1 MSSHRK
7 RQAEFAVIGLGRFG
21 ASLALTLASRGFHV
35 LGIDRDV
42 TIVQRVAEQL
52 TQVVQLDST
61 DEAALSAVD
70 ITSFDVVIVAIGSNF
85 EANLLTTAALHALKV
100 KRIICKALNERQR
113 TILLRV
119 GAEKVILPEF
129 EAGARLALELVA
141 PGMVGQIQLGDQH
154 NICELTT
161 PRSLIGQTIL
171 ESDLRRRYG
180 VTVLAVKRGDV
191 LTVSPPP
198 DFAFAAG
205 DVLAIIGENNCTSR
219 VMGLE

>member
-21 ASLALTLASRGFHV
+21 SSLALTLAGRGYHV

-61 DEAALSAVD
+61 DEEALSAVD
-70 ITSFDVVIVAIGSNF
+70 ITSFDVVVVAIGSNF

-100 KRIICKALNERQR
+100 RRIICKALNERQR

-154 NICELTT
+154 NICELTA